1 MPVGPNRETLKNMF
15 TVGDLFQPPPPQSY
29 SQPKS
34 QPIRVHYSFD
44 MAQQVNLQNI
54 IHWSYSFTT
63 NSSDFQPLV
72 L

>member
-54 IHWSYSFTT
+54 IH
-63 NSSDFQPLV
+63 
-72 L
+72 